1 MTDQNN
7 IQDELRDLNSGLP
20 GNNSPTPFSVPDGY
34 FDGLAASILAKVKGQ
49 SATAAEELNELS
61 PLLASLSKQ
70 MPYKL
75 PAGYFE
81 DNLLALPAFMQ
92 ESESPVLAAVGKE
105 LPYTV
110 PQGYFDQLPQ
120 QVLAAVS
127 QPKGNVVPLF
137 KRTWMRA
144 AVAAVMGGVIFL
156 SGYQYFNSGGDRQT
170 AEQQPVD
177 TSKNWMAKNE
187 HPVVKDI
194 EKASTRDLEE
204 FINTVPVAPQE
215 KATAAKPAEKAEVK
229 ELLKDVSVKEI
240 DAFLEQLPT
249 NDEDLALID

>member
-1 MTDQNN
+1 MADQNN

-20 GNNSPTPFSVPDGY
+20 VNNSPTPFSVPEGY

-49 SATAAEELNELS
+49 SPTAAEELNELS

-70 MPYKL
+70 MPYGL

-81 DNLLALPAFMQ
+81 DNLSALPAFMQ
-92 ESESPVLAAVGKE
+92 ESESPLLASIGKE
-105 LPYTV
+105 LPYAV

-127 QPKGNVVPLF
+127 QPKGKVVPLF
-137 KRTWMRA
+137 SRTWMRA

-156 SGYQYFNSGGDRQT
+156 SGYQYFNSGGDAQT
-170 AEQQPVD
+170 AAQQPVD

-187 HPVVKDI
+187 HPVVQDI
-194 EKASTRDLEE
+194 KNASTRELEE

-215 KATAAKPAEKAEVK
+215 KATAAKPAEKTAVK
-229 ELLKDVSVKEI
+229 EMLKDVSVKEI